1 MQLPNRAK
9 DITGMQFGSLTAL
22 RPVSKQGSM
31 IVWEYRC
38 ACGKLHEARANTVT
52 YLGKRGDTEVPS
64 CGCIELARKTKHG
77 FRTAKNTHPAYRAYR
92 GMMSRCYLAS
102 DSNYKWYGAVG
113 VTVCDEWKD
122 NPEAFV
128 KWSLDNGWQKGL
140 HIDKDILSEAKN
152 IHPHVYSPKTC
163 QWVTPKKN
171 VGFATN
177 RDNYGKHPNVRLSHE
192 EVAEIIRLYMS
203 GEVTDRTTLMEM
215 FNLKSTSSISRLI
228 KLHMDKVQSS
238 V

>member
-1 MQLPNRAK
+1 MRLVYGFGVNDSGYPIVRVIN
-9 DITGMQFGSLTAL
+9 GSLA
-22 RPVSKQGSM
+22 
-31 IVWEYRC
+31 RC
-38 ACGKLHEARANTVT
+38 KA
-52 YLGKRGDTEVPS
+52 YDTWKDL
-64 CGCIELARKTKHG
+64 IR
-77 FRTAKNTHPAYRAYR
+77 
-92 GMMSRCYLAS
+92 RCYSEKHQKKLPT
-102 DSNYKWYGAVG
+102 YIG

-152 IHPHVYSPKTC
+152 IHPHVYSPETC

-238 V
+238 VWIN